1 MVKMIVSNLAYDL
14 IFTIGLSLTMLRR
27 QSLRK
32 MSSGLVLPLIL
43 AVLSILMAD
52 NLDTIRTGKTLDTVE
67 MVSDNNGIK

>member
-1 MVKMIVSNLAYDL
+1 MAKMIVSNLAYDL

>member
-14 IFTIGLSLTMLRR
+14 IFTIGLSFTMLRR